1 MWNVSNITKK
11 TNRERTYNKK
21 YQKTEKRFITKGSV
35 QCFYIKVKLFD
46 SVNIKDG
53 NYYPKVFLEK
63 FIHNFFLEKYKK
75 LLFLGLR
82 KFLLKYNKVTFP
94 KI

>member
-1 MWNVSNITKK
+1 MNLHII
-11 TNRERTYNKK
+11 KK
-21 YQKTEKRFITKGSV
+21 YQKAEKRFNTKESF
-35 QCFYIKVKLFD
+35 QSFYIPVKLFD